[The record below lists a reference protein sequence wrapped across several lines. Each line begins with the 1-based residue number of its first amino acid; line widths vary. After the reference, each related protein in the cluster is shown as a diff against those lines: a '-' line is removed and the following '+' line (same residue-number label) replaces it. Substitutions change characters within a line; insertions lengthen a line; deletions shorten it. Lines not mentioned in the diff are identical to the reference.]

1 LRKSFVLSKFKTIKD
16 ISLPTNIS
24 GHVYIIV
31 LTVNLH
37 MLYIGSTRNIVMRLE
52 RHNQGS
58 GEQQSSNP
66 RFRPYGLLAYIS
78 GFGGSNEKYIDFE
91 QAWI

>member
-1 LRKSFVLSKFKTIKD
+1 
-16 ISLPTNIS
+16 
-24 GHVYIIV
+24 
-31 LTVNLH
+31 
-37 MLYIGSTRNIVMRLE
+37 MRLE